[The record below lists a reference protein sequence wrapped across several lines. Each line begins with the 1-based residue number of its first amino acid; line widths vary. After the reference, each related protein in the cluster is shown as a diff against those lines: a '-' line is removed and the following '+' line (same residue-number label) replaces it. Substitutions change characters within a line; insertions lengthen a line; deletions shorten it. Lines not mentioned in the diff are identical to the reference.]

1 VSGIIEFRGIRKSF
15 PGVRA
20 LDEVSF
26 SIERGEI
33 HAVVGENGAGK
44 STLMN
49 ILGGRYHPD
58 AGEILFDGNRVRIQ
72 SEFEAL
78 KLGIGVVYQELRLC
92 PNLTV
97 TENLFLGR
105 EREGGHG
112 RVRWP
117 LMDKAAVGILRDLGS
132 DIDPRTI
139 VGTLSLANQQLVE
152 IARAMSMA
160 ASVIVMDE
168 PTSALSLRETEGLF
182 RNVSRLKARGVT
194 IIYISHRLE
203 EVFAIADRISV
214 LRDGRH
220 LRTYGASEVTQQEI
234 VTLIAGRELA
244 QTIASGREAPAQ
256 SAARVPAGEGRNLTR
271 PGCFTNVSF
280 TLYEKEILGIYGLQG
295 SGRTELLETLFGLAP
310 AWSGEVLLFG
320 KPVVNRSP
328 RAAIRH
334 GLAMVPENR
343 RDAGI
348 FPEMDVAENINT
360 ANPGDMSGALG
371 VLRTRFMRSVADEF
385 VRSFSIKTSSTG
397 KKVRNLSGG
406 NQQKVVISKWLATHP
421 KVLLIDEL
429 TRGIDVGA
437 KAEIY
442 RILKDL
448 RRNGLSILMVSS
460 ELAEVLSESD
470 RIVVI
475 RNGSL
480 AAVLEG
486 KEMTKEKVIQYA
498 LQGQWTAGDR

>member
-1 VSGIIEFRGIRKSF
+1 VSPIIEFRGIRKSF
-15 PGVRA
+15 PGVKA
-20 LDEVSF
+20 LDDVSL
-26 SIERGEI
+26 SIDRGEI

-58 AGEILFDGNRVRIQ
+58 AGEIFFNGSRVRIQ

-78 KLGIGVVYQELRLC
+78 RLGIGVVYQELRLC

-105 EREGGHG
+105 ERDVGEG

-117 LMDKAAVGILRDLGS
+117 RMEKVAARMLGELGS
-132 DIDPRTI
+132 DVDPGTE
-139 VGTLSLANQQLVE
+139 VGRLSLANQQLVE
-152 IARAMSMA
+152 IARAMSIDA
-160 ASVIVMDE
+160 AVIVMDE

-182 RNVSRLKARGVT
+182 RNITRLREKGVT

-203 EVFAIADRISV
+203 EVFAIADCISV
-214 LRDGRH
+214 LRDGKH
-220 LRTYGASEVTQQEI
+220 LGTYRTPEVTQQQV

-244 QTIASGREAPAQ
+244 RAIADGGSRLRSPLERRPALDV
-256 SAARVPAGEGRNLTR
+256 RHLTR
-271 PGCFTNVSF
+271 PGCFTDVSF
-280 TLYEKEILGIYGLQG
+280 TLFEKEILGIYGLQG
-295 SGRTELLETLFGLAP
+295 SGRTEMLETLFGLAP
-310 AWSGEVLLFG
+310 VWSGDVSLFG
-320 KPVVNRSP
+320 KTVRSRSP
-328 RAAIRH
+328 REAIRH
-334 GLAMVPENR
+334 GIAMVPENR
-343 RDAGI
+343 RDTGI
-348 FPEMDVAENINT
+348 FPEMDIVENINT
-360 ANPGDMSGALG
+360 ANPRDMSGALG
-371 VLRTRFMRSVADEF
+371 VLRTRFMRRVAESF
-385 VRSFSIKTSSTG
+385 VRSFSIKTSSTS
-397 KKVRNLSGG
+397 KHVRNLSGG

-421 KVLLIDEL
+421 RILLIDEL

-448 RRNGLSILMVSS
+448 RDNGLSVIMVSS

-470 RIVVI
+470 RIIVI
-475 RNGSL
+475 RNGSI

-486 KEMTKEKVIQYA
+486 ENMTKEKVIQNA
-498 LQGQWTAGDR
+498 LQGR

>member
-1 VSGIIEFRGIRKSF
+1 MSAIIEFRGIRKSF

-20 LDEVSF
+20 LDDVSF
-26 SIERGEI
+26 SIDRGEI
-33 HAVVGENGAGK
+33 HAIVGENGAGK

-58 AGEILFDGNRVRIQ
+58 AGEIVFDGSRVRIQ

-92 PNLTV
+92 PNLTI

-105 EREGGHG
+105 EREIGEG

-117 LMDKAAVGILRDLGS
+117 MMEKAAGGILGELGS
-132 DIDPRTI
+132 EIDPRTV
-139 VGTLSLANQQLVE
+139 VGKLSLANQQLVE
-152 IARAMSMA
+152 IARAMSMD

-168 PTSALSLRETEGLF
+168 PTSALSLRETDGLF
-182 RNVSRLKARGVT
+182 RNIARLREKGVT

-214 LRDGRH
+214 LRDGKH
-220 LRTYGASEVTQQEI
+220 LGTYRTAEVTQQQI

-244 QTIASGREAPAQ
+244 QTIADGGTRPRPTGGRTPALEVRHL
-256 SAARVPAGEGRNLTR
+256 SR
-271 PGCFTNVSF
+271 PGCFTDVSF
-280 TLYEKEILGIYGLQG
+280 TLYEREILGIYGLQG
-295 SGRTELLETLFGLAP
+295 SGRTEILETLFGLAP
-310 AWSGEVLLFG
+310 SWSGEVVLFG
-320 KPVVNRSP
+320 KTVANRSP
-328 RAAIRH
+328 REAIRH
-334 GLAMVPENR
+334 GIAMIPENR

-348 FPEMDVAENINT
+348 FPEMDVVENINT
-360 ANPGDMSGALG
+360 ANPRDMSGALG
-371 VLRTRFMRSVADEF
+371 VLRTRFMRRTAEEF
-385 VRSFSIKTSSTG
+385 VRSFNIKTSSAT
-397 KKVRNLSGG
+397 KQVRNLSGG

-421 KVLLIDEL
+421 RILLIDEL

-448 RRNGLSILMVSS
+448 RNDGLSVLMVSS
-460 ELAEVLSESD
+460 ELAEILSESD

-475 RNGSL
+475 RGGAL

-486 KEMTKEKVIQYA
+486 GEMTKEKVIQHA
-498 LQGQWTAGDR
+498 LQGR